1 MFQVEVLKANGKTIS
16 NRNQTLDRLK
26 VCAYCRV
33 STDTKDQINSYNS
46 QVTYYK
52 NLIKDN
58 PKWIFAGIY
67 ADPGITG
74 TKTEKREEFNKMIN
88 DAKEGKIDMIL
99 TKSISRFARNTL
111 DTLKY
116 VRLLKGL
123 NVSVKFEE
131 ENINTLTMEGEML
144 LTILS
149 SVAQQEVENISANV
163 KKGLKMKMQ
172 RGEMVGFKACLGYDY
187 DKETRNLV
195 INEREAEIV
204 RYVFNRFLD
213 GYGST
218 LIGKEL
224 EEKGYLNKE
233 GKCFWPEGTVY
244 TMVKNEKYKGD
255 LMMGKTYTLDPITKR
270 KMKNYGEQDMFY
282 VKNHHEPIVSREIW
296 DRVNEILA
304 IRSAPRKKAVEGLH
318 LIKTKMYPFSLVTK
332 CGFCGGPAYRRTVHS
347 STPYAK
353 PTWRCIC
360 AAKKGKKLCPESVS
374 FDEEILE
381 EAFLEAFNKIL
392 ASNDDTI
399 KEFLEDLKTSLN
411 LVDNKEEIDSLMKEV
426 DRLDVLKEKL
436 IQIRTEGVLSKEDFE
451 NKYLIYQADESKLR
465 DKVKV
470 LKQEE
475 ENSRSTIDHVNNFLK
490 TLKEKEELTEFN
502 DNVFN
507 SVIEKVIIGE
517 KNDDGTSNPYM
528 VSFIFTGGFI
538 TKVDLT
544 KDRHIKRLLEIRKYR
559 QQNKT

>member
-1 MFQVEVLKANGKTIS
+1 MFQVEVLKANGKTIG

-33 STDTKDQINSYNS
+33 STDKEDQINSYNS

-52 NLIKDN
+52 NLIQEN

-74 TKTEKREEFNKMIN
+74 TKTEKRDEFNKMIKDAN
-88 DAKEGKIDMIL
+88 DGKIDVIL

-116 VRLLKGL
+116 VRTLKNL
-123 NVSVKFEE
+123 NVAVKFEE

-172 RGEMVGFKACLGYDY
+172 RGEMVGFNGCFGYDY
-187 DKETRNLV
+187 DKETKSLA
-195 INEREAEIV
+195 INEKEAEVV
-204 RYVFNRFLD
+204 RYVFDRFLD

-233 GKCFWPEGTVY
+233 GKCFWPENTVY

-255 LMMGKTYTLDPITKR
+255 LLMGKTYVLDPITKR
-270 KMKNYGEQDMFY
+270 RLKNTGEQDMFY

-296 DRVNEILA
+296 DRVQEILA
-304 IRSAPRKKAVEGLH
+304 KRSAPRKKAVEGLH
-318 LIKTKMYPFSLVTK
+318 LTKTKMYPFSLVTK
-332 CGFCGGPAYRRTVHS
+332 CGYCGGAVYRRTIHS

-353 PTWRCIC
+353 STWRCIC
-360 AAKKGKKLCPESVS
+360 AAKKGKRFCPESVS
-374 FDEEILE
+374 VDEEMLKD
-381 EAFLEAFNKIL
+381 AFIEAFNKIL
-392 ASNDDTI
+392 TSNDDTI
-399 KEFLEDLKTSLN
+399 KEFLEDLKISLK
-411 LVDNKEEIDSLMKEV
+411 LVDNKKEIDTLMKEV
-426 DRLDVLKEKL
+426 NRLDSLKEKL

-451 NKYLIYQADESKLR
+451 NQYLAYQADESKLM
-465 DKVKV
+465 DKVNV
-470 LKQEE
+470 LKNEE
-475 ENSRSTIDHVNNFLK
+475 ENSRSTIDNVDNFLK
-490 TLKEKEELTEFN
+490 TLNEKEELTEFN
-502 DNVFN
+502 DKVFN

-517 KNDDGTSNPYM
+517 KDIDERNNPYM
-528 VSFIFTGGFI
+528 ISFIFTGGFI

-544 KDRHIKRLLEIRKYR
+544 NDRHIKRLIKLKNNRLI
-559 QQNKT
+559 NKI